1 MKYIII
7 TLLSIGLLAGC
18 STSNETKNIDTT
30 KQNEINKESNTD
42 GLSIVDAGVTQEDE
56 STDTARTEVNE
67 TVKEIATQASYEEL
81 NVNDPPVD
89 KVVKITGTVESVMDE
104 GGALDSF
111 IISQEEDGE
120 KCLYQVMNMSYLTLT
135 KGDKVS
141 AYGPV
146 QEGEETPMIT
156 GVLVERE

>member
-1 MKYIII
+1 M
-7 TLLSIGLLAGC
+7 
-18 STSNETKNIDTT
+18 
-30 KQNEINKESNTD
+30 
-42 GLSIVDAGVTQEDE
+42 SIVDAGVTQEDE

-89 KVVKITGTVESVMDE
+89 KVVKIAGTVESVTGE
-104 GGALDSF
+104 GGALHSF

-120 KCLYQVMNMSYLTLT
+120 KCLYLVMNMSYLTIT

-146 QEGEETPMIT
+146 QEGEETPVIT

>member
-7 TLLSIGLLAGC
+7 TLISIGLLAGC
-18 STSNETKNIDTT
+18 STSNETKNNDTA

-42 GLSIVDAGVTQEDE
+42 GLSIDDAGVTQEDE

-89 KVVKITGTVESVMDE
+89 KVVKITGTVESVTDK
-104 GGALDSF
+104 DSF

-120 KCLYQVMNMSYLTLT
+120 KCLYLVMNMSYLTLT

-146 QEGEETPMIT
+146 QEGEETPVIT

>member
-1 MKYIII
+1 M
-7 TLLSIGLLAGC
+7 SI
-18 STSNETKNIDTT
+18 D
-30 KQNEINKESNTD
+30 
-42 GLSIVDAGVTQEDE
+42 DAGVTQEDE

-89 KVVKITGTVESVMDE
+89 KVVKITGTVESVTDK
-104 GGALDSF
+104 DSF

-120 KCLYQVMNMSYLTLT
+120 KCLYLVMNMSYLTLT

-146 QEGEETPMIT
+146 QEGEETPVIT